1 MDIEIIAEG
10 KHTLHG
16 LNFYMSYFDD
26 VAKVL
31 PREDYCF
38 IVGGW
43 VRDRIL
49 GEPVGVNIDV
59 DFLVTCDPQ
68 RIAEEF
74 AKRTGGHF
82 FVFEKKGILIK
93 RPVVASVVIHLP
105 PYRYRF
111 DFSQLK
117 GRDLEKALEEDL
129 RERDFTANAIAV
141 NLDDVL
147 SIGAKQTVVFD
158 PTGGIKDLEQGLL
171 RPVSL
176 ENLKKDPV
184 RILRGFRLS
193 VEKELEL
200 TSDFWDFVGENKK
213 LILKAPAE
221 RITHELFKIM
231 KNSKASKVIRKLY
244 EVGLL
249 EIIIPEFSKLKE
261 IKDQGE
267 HHLYPLDE
275 HTLRILEEVEKV
287 IEERAKYVSAE
298 LLRDFGCKRFIG
310 EFTDVELLKWGAL
323 LHDIGKPDTFEL
335 RQGKV
340 TFYNHDKVGEEIVK
354 RIGKRLKWGEQATRF
369 IGKLVRYH
377 LRPFYLRESF
387 LKGELKRRGMAN
399 FWKECAEIVP
409 HLFLLS
415 VADAYAS
422 GDSEEEVK
430 ALLETISELESF
442 YRNELKESKI
452 EPLLNGYEIMA
463 ILNIPQGK
471 MVGEIKRRLEE
482 AQMEGTVR
490 TREEAVEFV
499 KRAYEKILTAGG
511 GYERADTP

>member
-1 MDIEIIAEG
+1 MEIELVSRG

-16 LNFYMSYFDD
+16 LNFYLSYFDD
-26 VAKVL
+26 IAKVL

-49 GEPVGVNIDV
+49 GEPVGHNIDV
-59 DFLVTCDPQ
+59 DFLVTCDPVK
-68 RIAEEF
+68 IAQDF
-74 AKRTGGHF
+74 AERTGGHF
-82 FVFEKKGILIK
+82 FVFEKKGLLIK

-111 DFSQLK
+111 DFSQVK
-117 GRDLEKALEEDL
+117 GKDLEKALVEDL
-129 RERDFTANAIAV
+129 KERDFTANAIAV

-158 PTGGIKDLEQGLL
+158 PTGGIKDMEQGLL
-171 RPVSL
+171 RPISE
-176 ENLKKDPV
+176 ENLRRDPV

-193 VEKELEL
+193 VEKELKL
-200 TSDFWDFVGENKK
+200 TEDFYRFVEVNRR
-213 LILKAPAE
+213 LVTKAPAE
-221 RITHELFKIM
+221 RITHELFKVM
-231 KNSKASKVIRKLY
+231 KHPRASKVVRKLY

-249 EIIIPEFSKLKE
+249 EEVFPEFAKLRN

-267 HHLYPLDE
+267 HHIYPLDE
-275 HTLRILEEVEKV
+275 HTLKILEEVEKV
-287 IEERAKYVSAE
+287 IEERTKYLSVE
-298 LLRDFGCKRFIG
+298 LLGDFGCRRFLG

-323 LHDIGKPDTFEL
+323 LHDIGKPDTYAIKD
-335 RQGKV
+335 GKV

-354 RIGKRLKWGEQATRF
+354 RIGKRLKWGEPATRF

-387 LKGELKRRGMAN
+387 LRGELKRKGMAN
-399 FWKECAEIVP
+399 FWKECGDIAP

-415 VADAYAS
+415 IADAFAS
-422 GDSEEEVK
+422 GDTEEEVK

-442 YRNELKESKI
+442 KRNELTEERVK
-452 EPLLNGYEIMA
+452 PLLNGHEIMA
-463 ILNIPQGK
+463 ILNITQGK

-482 AQMEGTVR
+482 AQMEGSMR

-499 KRAYEKILTAGG
+499 KKAYEDILTAGG
-511 GYERADTP
+511 EHA

>member
-1 MDIEIIAEG
+1 MEIELVSKG

-16 LNFYMSYFDD
+16 LNFYLSYFDD
-26 VAKVL
+26 VAKVI

-49 GEPVGVNIDV
+49 GEPVGYNIDV
-59 DFLVTCDPQ
+59 DFLVTCDPVKVAQ
-68 RIAEEF
+68 DF
-74 AKRTGGHF
+74 ADRTGGHF
-82 FVFEKKGILIK
+82 FVFEKKGLLIK

-111 DFSQLK
+111 DFSQVK
-117 GRDLEKALEEDL
+117 GKDLEKALEEDL

-158 PTGGIKDLEQGLL
+158 PTGGIRDMEEGLL
-171 RPVSL
+171 RPISE
-176 ENLKKDPV
+176 ENLKRDPV

-193 VEKELEL
+193 VEKELKL
-200 TSDFWDFVGENKK
+200 TEDFYRFVEKNKK
-213 LILKAPAE
+213 IVVKAPAE
-221 RITHELFKIM
+221 RITHELFKVM
-231 KNSKASKVIRKLY
+231 KHPKASKVVRKLY

-249 EIIIPEFSKLKE
+249 EEVMPEFAKLRSV
-261 IKDQGE
+261 KDQGE
-267 HHLYPLDE
+267 HHIYPLDE
-275 HTLRILEEVEKV
+275 HTLKILEEVEKV
-287 IEERAKYVSAE
+287 IEERTKYLSVE
-298 LLRDFGCKRFIG
+298 LLKDFGCRRFLG

-323 LHDIGKPDTFEL
+323 LHDIGKPDTYAVKD
-335 RQGKV
+335 GKV

-354 RIGKRLKWGEQATRF
+354 RIGKRLKWGDQTTKF

-387 LKGELKRRGMAN
+387 LKGELKRKGMAN
-399 FWKECAEIVP
+399 FWRECGDIAT

-415 VADAYAS
+415 VADAFAS
-422 GDSEEEVK
+422 GDSEDEVK

-442 YRNELKESKI
+442 KRNELTEERVK
-452 EPLLNGYEIMA
+452 PLLNGHEIMA
-463 ILNIPQGK
+463 ILNITQGK
-471 MVGEIKRRLEE
+471 MVGEIKKRLEE
-482 AQMEGTVR
+482 AQIEGVVR

-499 KRAYEKILTAGG
+499 KKAYEDILTAGG
-511 GYERADTP
+511 EHA

>member
-1 MDIEIIAEG
+1 MDLEIASKG

-16 LNFYMSYFDD
+16 LNFYLSYFDD

-49 GEPVGVNIDV
+49 GERVGHNIDV
-59 DFLVTCDPQ
+59 DLLVTCDPVRVAQ
-68 RIAEEF
+68 DF
-74 AKRTGGHF
+74 ARRVGGHF
-82 FVFEKKGILIK
+82 FVFEKKGLLIK
-93 RPVVASVVIHLP
+93 RPVVASVVLHLP

-111 DFSQLK
+111 DFSQIK
-117 GRDLEKALEEDL
+117 GKDLEKALEEDL
-129 RERDFTANAIAV
+129 RDRDFTANAIAV

-147 SIGAKQTVVFD
+147 SIGAKQTIVFD
-158 PTGGIKDLEQGLL
+158 PTGGIKDLEEGLL

-193 VEKELEL
+193 IEKDLDLTKDFYEFVER
-200 TSDFWDFVGENKK
+200 NKK
-213 LILKAPAE
+213 LITKAPAE
-221 RITHELFKIM
+221 RLTHELFKIM
-231 KNSKASKVIRKLY
+231 KHSSGWRVIRKLY

-249 EIIIPEFSKLKE
+249 EEIIPEFARLRE
-261 IKDQGE
+261 VKDQGE
-267 HHLYPLDE
+267 HHIYPLDE
-275 HTLRILEEVEKV
+275 HTLKILEEVEKV
-287 IEERAKYVSAE
+287 IEDRSKYLSLE
-298 LLRDFGCKRFIG
+298 LLKDFGCRRFLG

-335 RQGKV
+335 RGGKV
-340 TFYNHDKVGEEIVK
+340 TFYNHDKVGEQIVK
-354 RIGKRLKWGEQATRF
+354 RIGKRLKWGEPATSF

-387 LKGELKRRGMAN
+387 LKGELKRKGMVK
-399 FWKECAEIVP
+399 FWRECGDVAP

-415 VADAYAS
+415 IADAYAS
-422 GDSEEEVK
+422 GDSEEEIK

-442 YRNELKESKI
+442 KRNELGEDKVK
-452 EPLLNGYEIMA
+452 PLLNGHEIMA
-463 ILNIPQGK
+463 ILSISQGK

-482 AQMEGTVR
+482 AQMEGIVR
-490 TREEAVEFV
+490 TREEAIQFI
-499 KRAYEKILTAGG
+499 KKAYEDILSAGG
-511 GYERADTP
+511 DAP